1 MGKNVALKKGISVAR
16 IAGRTAPNASARV
29 QRKLE
34 KKKRFAEKTARLSA
48 VVNNS
53 VFRTNP
59 LAAIATH
66 LEATLPAPPPA
77 PRNQLT
83 KAQKRKAR
91 KASAQSNVMQ

>member
-1 MGKNVALKKGISVAR
+1 MHSAVASHAPDKIPHAHSR
-16 IAGRTAPNASARV
+16 RRT
-29 QRKLE
+29 E
-34 KKKRFAEKTARLSA
+34 TARLSA

-66 LEATLPAPPPA
+66 LEATLLPPPPA
-77 PRNQLT
+77 PRKQLT

-91 KASAQSNVMQ
+91 KASVQSNVVQ